1 MSPKEELINWLN
13 NAYAMEL
20 ALVEVLD
27 NHAGDAAS
35 LPQVQE
41 RLKTHIAETRVHADR
56 LKNLIENIGGV
67 VSNSKALLGNLL
79 GRFNAVTTAMSRDE
93 LVKNAL
99 GDFASEQLE
108 VACYTS
114 LIAAAQEV
122 GLAQVAEVCRKNLAE
137 DQAMADWLEQ
147 QIPEITRSYLRTE
160 AARMAA

>member
-1 MSPKEELINWLN
+1 MSPKDELLSWLN

-27 NHAGDAAS
+27 NHARDAAG
-35 LPQVQE
+35 LPHMRE
-41 RLKTHIAETRVHADR
+41 RLKSHIGETRIQADR
-56 LKNLIENIGGV
+56 LKNVIEGVGGK
-67 VSNSKALLGNLL
+67 VSNTKALLGNLL
-79 GRFNAVTTAMSRDE
+79 GQLNAVSTGLYRDE

-108 VACYTS
+108 IACYTS
-114 LIAAAQEV
+114 LIAAAEEI
-122 GLAQVAEVCRKNLAE
+122 GLAQVAEVCRQNLNE
-137 DQAMADWLEQ
+137 EKAMGSWLEQ